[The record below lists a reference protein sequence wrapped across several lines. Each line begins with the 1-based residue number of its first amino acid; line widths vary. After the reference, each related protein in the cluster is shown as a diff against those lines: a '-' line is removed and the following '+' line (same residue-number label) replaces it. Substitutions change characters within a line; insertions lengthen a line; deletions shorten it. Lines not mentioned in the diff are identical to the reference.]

1 MIKMMSWAKHLFP
14 INRSITGEGV
24 RETIKFIKQNAN
36 KKFQIKKISSD
47 TKVFDWKVPK
57 EWVLK
62 EAYIKDIKGVKICDF
77 KDNNLHILGYSSKI
91 NKILNY
97 KSLKKNIYYLKDKPN
112 SVPYRTSYYKKKW
125 GFSLTYNKFKKLNNK
140 SFYKVVINSNHFK
153 GNLNY
158 TEMLI
163 KGKSKKEILIVSYIC
178 HPSMANNE
186 LSGPLIIMAL
196 SKILKAQKYS
206 VRLLLIPET
215 IGAIAY
221 IKKNIKNLEKN
232 LVAGF
237 NLTCVGDKGPFT
249 LISSKEG
256 NSYADKIAKRVLKK
270 TKNYKV
276 LSFLKRGSNERQ
288 FGCQNLNLPF
298 VTICRSR
305 FEDFKEYH
313 TSDDNLNLINEQNL
327 KKTLKLLIS
336 MIKEIQQN
344 TIFEK
349 TLKCEPFFTKYN
361 LVRSTRGKYNSFET
375 DLSNLAAYTDKN
387 YDEYELSKLLKKS
400 KKEIKKK
407 LSILRDKKIIKEFF

>member
-1 MIKMMSWAKHLFP
+1 M
-14 INRSITGEGV
+14 
-24 RETIKFIKQNAN
+24 
-36 KKFQIKKISSD
+36 
-47 TKVFDWKVPK
+47 
-57 EWVLK
+57 
-62 EAYIKDIKGVKICDF
+62 
-77 KDNNLHILGYSSKI
+77 
-91 NKILNY
+91 
-97 KSLKKNIYYLKDKPN
+97 
-112 SVPYRTSYYKKKW
+112 
-125 GFSLTYNKFKKLNNK
+125 
-140 SFYKVVINSNHFK
+140 
-153 GNLNY
+153 
-158 TEMLI
+158 
-163 KGKSKKEILIVSYIC
+163 
-178 HPSMANNE
+178 
-186 LSGPLIIMAL
+186 
-196 SKILKAQKYS
+196 
-206 VRLLLIPET
+206 
-215 IGAIAY
+215 
-221 IKKNIKNLEKN
+221 EKN

-313 TSDDNLNLINEQNL
+313 TSDDNLSLINEQNL